1 MKDSYCL
8 DACAL
13 IAFLCDEP
21 GADVVEQLLIEA
33 ERKNISLIMHRINLL
48 EVYYGIEKSEGKSR
62 ADEILKSIYD
72 LPITF
77 IDKINDRIFFTASY
91 FKSNYRLSLA
101 DAIALAT
108 SKTRKAKLVSSDHHE
123 FDVLERN
130 NEINIKWIR

>member
-13 IAFLCDEP
+13 IAFLCDEQ

-33 ERKNISLIMHRINLL
+33 ERKNISLIMHKINLL
-48 EVYYGIEKSEGKSR
+48 EVYYGIEKSEGKAR
-62 ADEILKSIYD
+62 ADEILKSIYE
-72 LPITF
+72 LPIAF

-123 FDVLERN
+123 FDILERN

>member
-1 MKDSYCL
+1 MKESYCL

-62 ADEILKSIYD
+62 ADEILKSIYK

-77 IDKINDRIFFTASY
+77 IDKINDLIFFTASY

-123 FDVLERN
+123 FDILERN

>member
-62 ADEILKSIYD
+62 ADDILKSIYD
-72 LPITF
+72 LPIAF

-123 FDVLERN
+123 FDILERN

>member
-13 IAFLCDEP
+13 IAFLCDEQ
-21 GADVVEQLLIEA
+21 GADVVEQLLVEA

-62 ADEILKSIYD
+62 ADEIFKSIYE
-72 LPITF
+72 LPIAL

-123 FDVLERN
+123 FDILERN
-130 NEINIKWIR
+130 NEINTKWIR

>member
-13 IAFLCDEP
+13 IAFLCDEQ

-123 FDVLERN
+123 FDILERN

>member
-1 MKDSYCL
+1 MKESYCL

-13 IAFLCDEP
+13 IAFLCDEQ

-62 ADEILKSIYD
+62 ADEILKSIYK
-72 LPITF
+72 LPIAF
-77 IDKINDRIFFTASY
+77 IDKINDLIFFTASY

-123 FDVLERN
+123 FDILERN

>member
-13 IAFLCDEP
+13 IAFLCDEH
-21 GADVVEQLLIEA
+21 GAEIVEELLIEA
-33 ERKNISLIMHRINLL
+33 ERKNISLIMHKINLL

-62 ADEILKSIYD
+62 ANEILKSIYD

-101 DAIALAT
+101 T

-123 FDVLERN
+123 FDILERN
-130 NEINIKWIR
+130 NEIVIKWIR